1 MTVPPIAWR
10 SSTEL
15 NLARH
20 MGQLL
25 ARSTQ
30 GLRQALC
37 RSCPQGRRWATISS
51 SSSILKARCMSVL
64 RSLKSRLRGLE
75 ASSDSATCAEQRE
88 SLTFQAHPANVFKPS
103 KSGSRS
109 VAEVAE
115 PLQASGVQYPCEYKR
130 NRITCAKAQD
140 GQSWSLLG
148 GGGGTFW
155 W

>member
-20 MGQLL
+20 MGQLF

-30 GLRQALC
+30 GLRHALC

-51 SSSILKARCMSVL
+51 SSSILDARYMLAGGSSQDNMDWRPPVTRRHVQDRGKTSPSKLIRRMS
-64 RSLKSRLRGLE
+64 SSRPRVEVAALQE
-75 ASSDSATCAEQRE
+75 CEPQQASSVYG
-88 SLTFQAHPANVFKPS
+88 L
-103 KSGSRS
+103 
-109 VAEVAE
+109 
-115 PLQASGVQYPCEYKR
+115 
-130 NRITCAKAQD
+130 NRITCAKALD
-140 GQSWSLLG
+140 RLAIILG